1 MKNIV
6 LAPNS
11 VKRMKPN
18 KALITFNVSN
28 DEFSQIEKNL
38 YKKYKKQIKI
48 PGFRSGK
55 IPDHMLKKYI
65 DEESLFEEA
74 VQAIWKNSAESAI
87 EENNL
92 HAISLES
99 IKNKKTKKGVD
110 IFVELQVLPEINVDF
125 VDKFNYKFSK
135 PLPVKDSAVD
145 SELNKIVSA
154 EAQFLPVEDIK
165 KGDYVRLE
173 GVFSSGDFEEKIER
187 AFELDEKTLPSKTF
201 IKKVL
206 EAKPNGDLS
215 FKNKFSKTYSNPD
228 LAGKMVSVNVKI
240 TSVKRETIP
249 GIPELCNKYGMK
261 DEGEFKERVKSNLGI
276 QNEDKAFAEAN
287 EKLPA
292 ILLKK
297 VKDFSIPE
305 VMVDEEKQLEWNNYC
320 TNNNEENKKTE
331 IEDWWKDSEKTIL
344 QNIKL
349 GIIIDAIADQK
360 NIQVHNHE
368 LEYFFRDIASQV
380 RRPVKKIIQESQRKG
395 NLPIIARNIRR
406 AKVRSSII
414 KDFWTRKEGK

>member
-6 LAPNS
+6 LTPNS
-11 VKRMKPN
+11 VKRTKPN
-18 KALITFNVSN
+18 KALITFNVSK

-38 YKKYKKQIKI
+38 YKRYKKQIKI

-74 VQAIWKNSAESAI
+74 VQVVWKNSAEAAI

-110 IFVELQVLPEINVDF
+110 VFVELQVLPEINVDF
-125 VDKFNYKFSK
+125 VDKIDYKFPK
-135 PLPVKDSAVD
+135 PLSVKDSSVD
-145 SELNKIVSA
+145 SELNKIISA
-154 EAQFLPVEDIK
+154 EAQFLPVEDVK
-165 KGDYVRLE
+165 KGDYVRYE
-173 GVFSSGDFEEKIER
+173 GTFISGDTEEKIER
-187 AFELDEKTLPSKTF
+187 AFEIDEKTLPSKTF

-206 EAKPNGDLS
+206 DEKLNDELV
-215 FKNKFSKTYSNPD
+215 FKNKFSKTYPNPD

-240 TSVKRETIP
+240 ISIKRETIP
-249 GIPELCNKYGMK
+249 GIPELCEKYGIK
-261 DEGEFKERVKSNLGI
+261 DEEEFKTRIKSNLGI
-276 QNEDKAFAEAN
+276 QNEDNAFAEAN
-287 EKLPA
+287 EKLPG

-297 VKDFSIPE
+297 VKDFPIPQ
-305 VMVDEEKQLEWNNYC
+305 VMIDEEKQLEWNNYS
-320 TNNNEENKKTE
+320 NNSNEENKKTE
-331 IEDWWKDSEKTIL
+331 IKDWWKESEKKIL

-349 GIIIDAIADQK
+349 GIIVDAIADKK
-360 NIQVHNHE
+360 NIEVLNHE

-380 RRPVKKIIQESQRKG
+380 KRPVKKIIQESKRKG